1 MSKNFAKCF
10 DPSTQDLSFR
20 LRCPSF
26 LLSKFVSQLNLI
38 QSVIS
43 RPQGRKSQVSGIQF
57 RGSGCQGPSSRILG
71 VRVSCLRVLEP
82 QVPDS
87 WVSGS
92 KGLES
97 LCPWVP
103 GLRVSGSQGPGS
115 QGLRV
120 PGSRVSGSQ
129 GPGSQV
135 LILDYAS

>member
-71 VRVSCLRVLEP
+71 VRVSCLRVLEL

-103 GLRVSGSQGPGS
+103 GLRVSGSQGLKVSGSQDPGS

-120 PGSRVSGSQ
+120 PGPRS
-129 GPGSQV
+129 
-135 LILDYAS
+135 